1 MATVSHYFFA
11 VQTCKRPLVVG
22 NYLGRAVLVFPH
34 HQRRLPVIDVTNRVG
49 LVLAVGQEVSKDNRM
64 RLESDR
70 NLAGNRFAVRVQGFR
85 NVNADQAGCSG
96 RHVVLPTA
104 PNYGVA
110 LAHQEAIARPQ
121 PLPGAVEIG
130 QYGGVAPVHH
140 VKYDAVAA
148 PRRVFGL
155 QDAEVGDAVRA
166 TGGIPGSQLQVGD
179 DLVGRV
185 VGVNCQVN

>member
-1 MATVSHYFFA
+1 MLT
-11 VQTCKRPLVVG
+11 
-22 NYLGRAVLVFPH
+22 
-34 HQRRLPVIDVTNRVG
+34 
-49 LVLAVGQEVSKDNRM
+49 VGQKVSVDNRM

-85 NVNADQAGCSG
+85 NVDADQAGRTR
-96 RHVVLPTA
+96 RHVVLPAA
-104 PNYGVA
+104 PDYGVA

-121 PLPGAVEIG
+121 PLPGAVEVG

-140 VKYDAVAA
+140 VKQDAVAA

-166 TGGIPGSQLQVGD
+166 AGGIPGSQLQVGD
-179 DLVGRV
+179 DFVGRV
-185 VGVNCQVN
+185 VGVNCQVNQAVYLPIGAGLAENRPVGKGPNGSNLQSGNCHYSDLQYRMCA